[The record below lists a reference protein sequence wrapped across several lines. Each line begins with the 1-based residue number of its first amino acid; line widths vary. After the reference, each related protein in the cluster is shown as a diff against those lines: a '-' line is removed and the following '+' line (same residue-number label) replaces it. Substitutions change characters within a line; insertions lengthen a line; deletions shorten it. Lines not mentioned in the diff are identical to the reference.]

1 MPPRTDIP
9 PLPAPATV
17 RTVAFCDFDETYLA
31 HADTPAQQHS
41 RRTLEDYLVRAG
53 ERHGLLF
60 GWVTG
65 SSLTSVLHKAA
76 GHGLRF
82 LPHFMACSLGTEL
95 YVAGDTGPVPE
106 PDWHQRLPAAEHVR
120 GLAEEAVRQ
129 LRALD
134 VPLIPQTCRAPDSR
148 VVSYYY
154 AAQDPERDARR
165 LALIGHIAD
174 RTLLEVN
181 LSRCNP
187 AAGDPEDCYDVDF
200 LPRGCGKRK
209 IVEHICR
216 LHAVNTAQAFAF
228 GDSGNDLEMLKA
240 VGRGLLVGNC
250 TDEARS
256 RHPHVSAGRHTDA
269 ILSELE
275 GALQ

>member
-1 MPPRTDIP
+1 MPSRTDIP
-9 PLPAPATV
+9 PLPALATV

-31 HADTPAQQHS
+31 HENTPDQQHS
-41 RRTLEDYLVRAG
+41 RRTLEDYLARAG
-53 ERHGLLF
+53 ARHGLLF

-65 SSLTSVLHKAA
+65 SSLTSVLHKAR
-76 GHGLRF
+76 GHRLRF

-95 YVAGDTGPVPE
+95 YVAGDAGMVPE
-106 PDWHQRLPAAEHVR
+106 PGWTQRLPAAEHIR
-120 GLAEEAVRQ
+120 GLAQEAVRQ
-129 LRALD
+129 LHALD

-154 AAQDPERDARR
+154 ATRDPERDARR

-174 RTLLEVN
+174 RSLLEVN

-216 LHAVNTAQAFAF
+216 LHGVNTAQAFAF
-228 GDSGNDLEMLKA
+228 GDSGNDLEMLA
-240 VGRGLLVGNC
+240 SVGRGLLVGNC

-256 RHPHVSAGRHTDA
+256 RYPRVSGSRHTDA
-269 ILSELE
+269 ILFELE
-275 GALQ
+275 GALK

>member
-1 MPPRTDIP
+1 MPLLTDLP
-9 PLPAPATV
+9 TLPAPATV
-17 RTVAFCDFDETYLA
+17 RTVAFSDFDETYLA
-31 HADTPAQQHS
+31 HENTPAQRHS
-41 RRTLEDYLVRAG
+41 RRTLEDYLADAG

-65 SSLTSVLHKAA
+65 SSLTSVLDKARR
-76 GHGLRF
+76 HGLRF

-95 YVAGDTGPVPE
+95 YVTGDAGMVPE
-106 PDWHQRLPAAEHVR
+106 PGWSRRLPAGEHIK
-120 GLAEEAVRQ
+120 GLAQEAVRQ
-129 LRALD
+129 LRILD
-134 VPLIPQTCRAPDSR
+134 VPLVPQSCRAPDSR

-154 AAQDPERDARR
+154 ATQDPERDARR
-165 LALIGHIAD
+165 LALIRHTAD
-174 RTLLEVN
+174 RFLLDVN

-200 LPRGCGKRK
+200 LPRGCGKRN

-216 LHAVNTAQAFAF
+216 LHTVNTAHAFAF
-228 GDSGNDLEMLKA
+228 GDSGNDLEMLTS

-256 RHPHVSAGRHTDA
+256 RYPRVSGSRHTDA
-269 ILSELE
+269 ILFELE